1 MKQALSVDEAKVKL
15 QVVLGER
22 SLSVRELSS
31 LGKGSIVELDSL
43 ESEPVD
49 ILASGIPVAK
59 GEVVVIGEN
68 FGVRVTELMD
78 GGGQ

>member
-1 MKQALSVDEAKVKL
+1 MKPTVSVDEAKVKL
-15 QVVLGER
+15 QVLLGER
-22 SLSVRELSS
+22 LLSIRELGA

-49 ILASGIPVAK
+49 ILASGILVAK
-59 GEVVVIGEN
+59 GEVVVVDEN
-68 FGVRVTELMD
+68 FGVRVTELVS